1 MKRGLWIAGVLLVL
15 AVLSVG
21 CGQKPETAPSAPQG
35 SGGDTAQTG
44 QENKEPANTANGA
57 GQQDQTEPPKKD
69 PQDDKKTLSIRTYYT
84 DNDMMDLK
92 EKQREISYKNDKE
105 KYEEAFKSLQ
115 SSEDDKLFALWQK
128 VKLKSVDLKS
138 GELTIDIELPGEARL
153 GAGGEVLAID
163 ALKRTFFQ
171 FNEVK
176 TIELLVDGSK
186 VDTLMGHE
194 ELEHPMTRSAK

>member
-21 CGQKPETAPSAPQG
+21 CGQKPETAPAAPQG
-35 SGGDTAQTG
+35 SGGDTVQTG
-44 QENKEPANTANGA
+44 QDSKEPANTANGA
-57 GQQDQTEPPKKD
+57 GQQEQTEPPKKD
-69 PQDDKKTLSIRTYYT
+69 PQDNKQKLSIRTYYT

-92 EKQREISYKNDKE
+92 EKQKEIAYKNDQE

-115 SSEDDKLFALWQK
+115 NSGDDKLFALWQK
-128 VKLKSVDLKS
+128 VKLKSVGLNN

-163 ALKRTFFQ
+163 ALKKTFFQ

-194 ELEHPMTRSAK
+194 ELEHPMTRSAD